1 MVPGFPSPREAAG
14 RDQGWGVAPQMPL
27 SANLPIDPPPPTP
40 QSELRSSRPRHALTR
55 AEGGEKKTSSIF
67 KQPKR
72 PNVEIV
78 IASEAKQSILPNEER
93 MDCFVASAPRNDVEA

>member
-1 MVPGFPSPREAAG
+1 MQLEDLRAPFFPSPREAAG
-14 RDQGWGVAPQMPL
+14 RNQGWGVAPHMPL
-27 SANLPIDPPPPTP
+27 SANLTRDPPPPTP
-40 QSELRSSRPRHALTR
+40 PRHALTR
-55 AEGGEKKTSSIF
+55 AEGGEEKASSIF